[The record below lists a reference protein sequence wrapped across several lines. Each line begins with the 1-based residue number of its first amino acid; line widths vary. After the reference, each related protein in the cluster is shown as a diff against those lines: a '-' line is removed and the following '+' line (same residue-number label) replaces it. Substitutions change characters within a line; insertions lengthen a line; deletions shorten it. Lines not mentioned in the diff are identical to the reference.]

1 MIQRGFKFCGSTII
15 YAFMQAAGLVND
27 HIISCYRYAHLTETV

>member
-1 MIQRGFKFCGSTII
+1 TTV

-27 HIISCYRYAHLTETV
+27 HMVGCVRQAELDG

>member
-1 MIQRGFKFCGSTII
+1 TV

-27 HIISCYRYAHLTETV
+27 HMVGCVRQAELDG